1 MSRSASPQKQP
12 GDVDVDQ
19 ESDNERNGAHHS
31 GKKIRGAAARNHRE
45 KELREERERAR
56 LEAANKRKGRAD
68 RRRVDG
74 TLSPSSCPPSYPF
87 HSVLRMIAN
96 FSSPDSDNGHETPIL
111 PTPRPT
117 VEKAHTVPEVNEPPP
132 STQDTPNN
140 SPPTKTPAEKPKKG
154 GRPPHPRKGKAGKNQ
169 YTRDVDGTP
178 ARSTSRDV
186 TSRDEPSTEN
196 NRTSGRLARNDTDSE
211 RPHTGRGRPGT
222 GHGNH
227 KGGHKVSML
236 DMRRRVAGM
245 LDFISRTQL
254 EMAEAGEVSTPAE
267 NGREDAMRGIMN
279 GMMPVLKAAN
289 AEADSATSEGDKEKE
304 AQAPKERSSDFKELN
319 LLEMMD
325 VLTGELV
332 KWQKAYT

>member
-1 MSRSASPQKQP
+1 M
-12 GDVDVDQ
+12 DQ
-19 ESDNERNGAHHS
+19 ESDNERNGTHQS

-56 LEAANKRKGRAD
+56 LEAANKRKGRAE

-74 TLSPSSCPPSYPF
+74 TWSPSSCPPSYQF
-87 HSVLRMIAN
+87 HSVLRVKAN

-117 VEKAHTVPEVNEPPP
+117 VEKAHTIPELNEQTL

-140 SPPTKTPAEKPKKG
+140 SPPTKTLAEKPKKG

-169 YTRDVDGTP
+169 YTRDVEGTP
-178 ARSTSRDV
+178 ARSASRDA
-186 TSRDEPSTEN
+186 TSRDEPSIEN
-196 NRTSGRLARNDTDSE
+196 NRTSGRLARNDTDGE

-254 EMAEAGEVSTPAE
+254 EMAEAGEVATPAE
-267 NGREDAMRGIMN
+267 NGREDALRGIMN
-279 GMMPVLKAAN
+279 GMMPVLKAAK
-289 AEADSATSEGDKEKE
+289 ADADNATSEGDKEME
-304 AQAPKERSSDFKELN
+304 APKERSSDFKELN

>member
-1 MSRSASPQKQP
+1 MSRSASPQKQS
-12 GDVDVDQ
+12 GDFDQ
-19 ESDNERNGAHHS
+19 ESDNERNGVHHS

-56 LEAANKRKGRAD
+56 LEAANKRKGRAE

-74 TLSPSSCPPSYPF
+74 TLSPSSCPPSYPT
-87 HSVLRMIAN
+87 HSVASMNAN
-96 FSSPDSDNGHETPIL
+96 FSFPDSDNGHETPTL
-111 PTPRPT
+111 PTSRPT

-178 ARSTSRDV
+178 ARSASRDV
-186 TSRDEPSTEN
+186 TSRDEPSAEN
-196 NRTSGRLARNDTDSE
+196 NRTSGRLARHDTDNE

-227 KGGHKVSML
+227 KGGHRVSML

-254 EMAEAGEVSTPAE
+254 EMAEAGEVATLAG

-279 GMMPVLKAAN
+279 GMIPVLKAAN
-289 AEADSATSEGDKEKE
+289 AEADNATEGDKDKG
-304 AQAPKERSSDFKELN
+304 ALKERSSDFKELN